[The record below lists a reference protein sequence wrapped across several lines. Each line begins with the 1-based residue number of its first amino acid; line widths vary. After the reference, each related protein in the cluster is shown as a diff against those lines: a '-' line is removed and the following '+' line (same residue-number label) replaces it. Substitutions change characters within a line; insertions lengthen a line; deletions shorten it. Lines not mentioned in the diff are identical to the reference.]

1 MPPARVRVRERRE
14 GERTEYNRIAASNPR
29 FPNRRVGRHNQK
41 VSLEGEDPVA
51 KGARSAMV
59 FGQVQTSPC
68 PDSQSTEN
76 NAKSRLAKPFFFF
89 FFLRSNLVASKRRG
103 GNITEPLCKGKVKR
117 IVLFKMVSL
126 L

>member
-68 PDSQSTEN
+68 PASQSTEN

-89 FFLRSNLVASKRRG
+89 CGQILWLLNGGAEISQNPCVRAKSK
-103 GNITEPLCKGKVKR
+103 E
-117 IVLFKMVSL
+117 
-126 L
+126 